1 VIYVGSVGKIYKLD
15 LTGKV
20 LGTYGHLGRAPGT
33 MDWVHAVA
41 CPDEKTVFAAEEQ
54 SYRLDKLVAQ

>member
-1 VIYVGSVGKIYKLD
+1 
-15 LTGKV
+15 
-20 LGTYGHLGRAPGT
+20 
-33 MDWVHAVA
+33 VA